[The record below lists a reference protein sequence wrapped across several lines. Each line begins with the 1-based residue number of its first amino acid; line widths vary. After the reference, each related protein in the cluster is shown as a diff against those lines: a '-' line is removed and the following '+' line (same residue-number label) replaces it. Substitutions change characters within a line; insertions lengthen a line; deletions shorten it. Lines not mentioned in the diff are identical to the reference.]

1 MIFSIF
7 RHFLIILNRQE
18 EETMAVIYVQLI
30 IKGKRTYASVPA
42 VIKPQVREIL
52 EDMELYELIKE

>member
-1 MIFSIF
+1 MIFSILSNF
-7 RHFLIILNRQE
+7 IIILSKQE
-18 EETMAVIYVQLI
+18 VNTMAVIYVQLI

>member
-1 MIFSIF
+1 MIFSILSNF
-7 RHFLIILNRQE
+7 FIFLSKQE
-18 EETMAVIYVQLI
+18 VNTMAVIYVQLI

>member
-18 EETMAVIYVQLI
+18 EETMEVIYVQLI

>member
-1 MIFSIF
+1 MIFSILSNF
-7 RHFLIILNRQE
+7 IIILSKQE
-18 EETMAVIYVQLI
+18 VNTMAVIYVQLI
-30 IKGKRTYASVPA
+30 IKGKRTYASVPV